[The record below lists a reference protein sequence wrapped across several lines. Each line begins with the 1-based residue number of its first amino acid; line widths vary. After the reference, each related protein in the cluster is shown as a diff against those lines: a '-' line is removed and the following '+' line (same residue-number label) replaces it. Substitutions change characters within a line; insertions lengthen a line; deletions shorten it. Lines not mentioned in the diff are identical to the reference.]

1 MVKLPIRN
9 TKNVNQLEEQNAPLF
24 FNIYFHFKQHIST
37 TFEPSKR
44 NAMKLLTFTLL
55 GIIVLSSC
63 TGGNDEK
70 KIISV
75 EKKVVYK
82 PTAKVNADRKLAVEV
97 SGMTCEHACGGSIRM
112 ALKETNAVDRVSFDF
127 ETDRK
132 INTAFITFDK
142 SKISADEIVAI
153 IEKINDKQF
162 TTGKVSSEAVETK
175 ITDSAAA
182 SNSTSSSEVKPKIE
196 VSTTSNFE
204 MPNLFELFS
213 KIIS

>member
-9 TKNVNQLEEQNAPLF
+9 SKNDNQLEELNAPLF
-24 FNIYFHFKQHIST
+24 FNIYFHLKQHISI

-44 NAMKLLTFTLL
+44 NAMKHLTFTLL

-63 TGGNDEK
+63 TNENSEK
-70 KIISV
+70 KIISI
-75 EKKVVYK
+75 EKKVVYE

-112 ALKETNAVDRVSFDF
+112 ALKDTKAVDRVSFDF

-132 INTAFITFDK
+132 VNTAFITFDK

-153 IEKINDKQF
+153 IETINEKQF
-162 TTGKVSSEAVETK
+162 TTGSVSSSAVESTTK
-175 ITDSAAA
+175 EVAAP
-182 SNSTSSSEVKPKIE
+182 SNSTNSSTKPKIE
-196 VSTTSNFE
+196 VSTSTQFE
-204 MPNLFELFS
+204 MPNLYELFS